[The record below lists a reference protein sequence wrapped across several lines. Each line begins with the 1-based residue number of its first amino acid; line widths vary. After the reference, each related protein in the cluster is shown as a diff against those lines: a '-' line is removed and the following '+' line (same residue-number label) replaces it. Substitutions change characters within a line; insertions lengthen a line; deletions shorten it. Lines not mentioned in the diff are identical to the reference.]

1 MRASSAAELVSAVE
15 EALAAGQLSCGER
28 LPSVRRL
35 AADVGLSPATVS
47 AGLAEL
53 RRRGVVV
60 SEPRRGSRIG
70 DAPPISS
77 SRPALTVPEG
87 AHDLSRGNP
96 DPTLLP
102 DLGLALTAS
111 KLPVRLYG
119 EAPLLAELASL
130 ANEQL
135 RADGLDGEGLCI
147 VSGALD
153 GIERVLQAHTR
164 PGDKVAVENPGY
176 TALFD
181 LLRAQGLL
189 LEPVAVDDR
198 GMRPAQLQAALA
210 PGARAVIVT
219 PRGQNPTG
227 AAFDSTRAGEL
238 REVLAAAPNV
248 LVIEDDHLGAV
259 AGAPLHT
266 LTGGRSRWAAT
277 RSVAKAYGPDLRLA
291 VLTGDANTVAR
302 VEGRQRCGPGW
313 VSHILQTLVHSLW
326 VDPQVEEQIAAAS
339 STYSA
344 RRQALLDRLEEHGV
358 RAHGSS
364 GLNVWVPVADEATVV
379 GSLLQRGWVV
389 ASGAPYRL
397 SGAASAIRITTATLD
412 EEQARRL
419 ARDLAEVSTPAQ
431 ASRSG

>member
-1 MRASSAAELVSAVE
+1 MMARSASELVRAVE
-15 EALAAGQLSCGER
+15 DAVAGGQLSPGEQ

-35 AADVGLSPATVS
+35 ADEVGLSPATVS

-60 SEPRRGSRIG
+60 SEQRRGTRIG

-77 SRPALTVPEG
+77 SRPVLTLPEG

-96 DPTLLP
+96 DPALLP
-102 DLGLALTAS
+102 DLELALAGS
-111 KLPVRLYG
+111 KLPIRLYG
-119 EAPLLAELASL
+119 EAPLLAELAGL
-130 ANEQL
+130 AQERL
-135 RADGLDGEGLCI
+135 RADGLDGEGLCV

-189 LEPVAVDDR
+189 LEPVGVDDR
-198 GMRPAQLQAALA
+198 GMRPDQLQAALEHGVA
-210 PGARAVIVT
+210 AVIVT

-227 AAFDSTRAGEL
+227 AAFDSIRAGEL
-238 REVLAAAPNV
+238 RDVLAAAPDM

-259 AGAPLHT
+259 AAAPLHT

-302 VEGRQRCGPGW
+302 VEGRQQCGPGW

-326 VDPQVEEQIAAAS
+326 ADPQVEAQIAQAS
-339 STYSA
+339 ST
-344 RRQALLDRLEEHGV
+344 
-358 RAHGSS
+358 
-364 GLNVWVPVADEATVV
+364 
-379 GSLLQRGWVV
+379 
-389 ASGAPYRL
+389 
-397 SGAASAIRITTATLD
+397 
-412 EEQARRL
+412 
-419 ARDLAEVSTPAQ
+419 
-431 ASRSG
+431 